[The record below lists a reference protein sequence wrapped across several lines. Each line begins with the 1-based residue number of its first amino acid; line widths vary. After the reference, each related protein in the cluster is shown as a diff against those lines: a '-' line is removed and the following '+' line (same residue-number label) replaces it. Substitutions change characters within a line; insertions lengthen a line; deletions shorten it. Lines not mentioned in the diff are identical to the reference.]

1 MDEEIVHQFMQFMH
15 DARRMAQ
22 RRPDYMM
29 YGQGKI
35 IKLMELHSGVSQREL
50 ADLAK
55 LKPASLTEAIERLER
70 DGLIQRQ
77 RDQQDRRVI
86 RVQLTKQGQ
95 TRAQQISKEHQKFQA
110 DLLSSL
116 TDEEKTSLIQIFK
129 KLNDS
134 LQTMN
139 EKGVQE

>member
-1 MDEEIVHQFMQFMH
+1 MQFMH
-15 DARRMAQ
+15 DVRRMAQ

-29 YGQGKI
+29 YGQEKI
-35 IKLMELHSGVSQREL
+35 IKLLELHPGVSQREL

-95 TRAQQISKEHQKFQA
+95 TRAQQISKEHQKF
-110 DLLSSL
+110 
-116 TDEEKTSLIQIFK
+116 
-129 KLNDS
+129 
-134 LQTMN
+134 
-139 EKGVQE
+139 